1 MSNNTVEINPT
12 EFNNL
17 VIFLTKIIDI
27 CQRGDI
33 SDEAVIE
40 EKLTPF
46 IQEYSTYLISNQN
59 NNETILFYYL
69 TLTPNVFKETTIDLP
84 FIGNSNLSVEFSKEN
99 LVYEFLIDKNLC
111 NIIKVIIVKKMF
123 ISKEIICNGEMIT
136 KIFNA
141 TKKTCMIFFKL
152 IHDSSDDDK
161 NVKLIKDALSKNVT
175 EDNITLFDYFMQ
187 NIREEEKQQ
196 VYTIE
201 GKILPPRETVE
212 GVVSI
217 AEKEKEEESK
227 SRKNNLDP
235 TLLGY
240 LLNKQSY
247 QKTKLGGKTRKY
259 KYSKNKNKTKRVKNN
274 RSKKFKRIR
283 KNKTRKMVNRKIK
296 NKK

>member
-1 MSNNTVEINPT
+1 
-12 EFNNL
+12 
-17 VIFLTKIIDI
+17 
-27 CQRGDI
+27 
-33 SDEAVIE
+33 
-40 EKLTPF
+40 
-46 IQEYSTYLISNQN
+46 
-59 NNETILFYYL
+59 
-69 TLTPNVFKETTIDLP
+69 
-84 FIGNSNLSVEFSKEN
+84 
-99 LVYEFLIDKNLC
+99 
-111 NIIKVIIVKKMF
+111 
-123 ISKEIICNGEMIT
+123 
-136 KIFNA
+136 
-141 TKKTCMIFFKL
+141 MIFFKL

-187 NIREEEKQQ
+187 NIREEENQQ

-274 RSKKFKRIR
+274 RSKKIKRIR